1 LQQNFIDFFT
11 EWVKPEVKGML
22 FGTGGSQLVI
32 HGTTEITIDIKKKM
46 FLTENG

>member
-1 LQQNFIDFFT
+1 MGETRSERD
-11 EWVKPEVKGML
+11 VV

-32 HGTTEITIDIKKKM
+32 HGTTEVTIDIKKKM